1 MTTFGG
7 WPIEATADDLR
18 NAILLCVDLGLE
30 RDAPTLQLLR
40 AQLRAKLRLER
51 SALLPRHDL
60 PPR

>member
-18 NAILLCVDLGLE
+18 NAILLCIELGLK

-40 AQLRAKLRLER
+40 AQLRAKLRLDDT
-51 SALLPRHDL
+51 APGHQ
-60 PPR
+60 